1 MAKGIPRIVFRILK
15 WTGIGIGSLILLLF
29 LLPYL
34 FPGFVSSKI
43 RQWARHSIRTELS
56 FSSARLSFFRH
67 FPALTLTLYDVR
79 LKGSAPYADQEL
91 IDADEISLG
100 VDLSSIFSEVDIDK
114 IYLTNA
120 FINVQ
125 ADTAGEANYN
135 IYISKK
141 SKPSSEPPDSAGASL
156 KIQQIIIE
164 HSKVVY
170 NDRSI
175 PMLIDARGFNYQGS
189 GDLSKDVFDL
199 NTHMQID
206 TINFIYDS
214 IPYFASKKLA
224 ADLVTRINTNSLAF
238 IFQQNDLRI
247 NELPVQFTG
256 RLAFMNNGY
265 DMDFKLKSKD
275 SKLHDLFTA
284 LPPSMLGWLSHTE
297 VKGSGDIDMSLTGKY
312 IASTNTMPDIVFNM
326 KVRDGYISNNKA
338 PIPVSNLF
346 LNFNARLPGL
356 NTDSLRVNIDS
367 LFFNLDKGYF
377 GAVVNTRGV
386 KSPWISAK
394 VRSSLDLAALHNA
407 TGFEDI
413 DLKGQFDCRLDAEG
427 QYATQVVRKKAL
439 RKTTVDTVVS
449 SIPHFAFTSSLHD
462 GYLKYASKPEAVR
475 NINFSLDAS
484 CVDADYG
491 HLRVSLDTLNA
502 NVLSSYIHGY
512 FHLANA
518 ATFPVDAS
526 LETVFHLA
534 DIDKVYPLEKDS
546 ISVAGDLSVH
556 VRTTGNYVP
565 SNHQFPIT
573 RASLRLT
580 NGRLKTKY
588 YPHPLEEI
596 QVSATVTNTDGSIK
610 DLDVALTPVSFQFE
624 GEPFMVKADLKNFDN
639 LLYNIQS
646 RGTLNVGKISRVF
659 GLKDYQVTGLIATNL
674 SLRGQQSDATS
685 GHYERLFNEGTM
697 KMEELK
703 VTSELFPLP
712 FYIHAGDFRFSQ
724 DKMWFDTFRATYG
737 KTNFTLDGWLTDVI
751 GYMTKKGA
759 ALHGSFNLRSEDV
772 VVDQLMAFGGSATG
786 ASSGGGPTAGPGGNG
801 SASGKGE
808 PAASAGGAP
817 AGGGMGVI
825 LVPGNLA
832 VGFHAQIG
840 KVEYN
845 GLEIDSFKGGV
856 SIDSGAV
863 RLDTTTF
870 VLVGA
875 PIEMNAS
882 YQSLSPRS
890 ATFSYHLSAKNFDV
904 HRAYT
909 EIKLFHDLASSAAN
923 AQGIVSLDYTLAGD
937 LDGNMRPVYPSLKGG
952 GTIVLS
958 KVKVKGMK
966 LFGAV
971 SKETSKDV
979 NDPDL
984 SGVELKSSIADNII
998 TIQRTRMKVS
1008 IFRVRMEGQTSFD
1021 GRLNLH
1027 VRVGLPPFGVIGIP
1041 VTVIGTEEKPEV
1053 KLRRSKTG
1061 DILTETDNS
1070 EAAAQ

>member
-1 MAKGIPRIVFRILK
+1 MAKGIPRIVIRILK

-79 LKGSAPYADQEL
+79 LKGSAPYADEEL

-125 ADTAGEANYN
+125 ADTAGQANYN

-141 SKPSSEPPDSAGASL
+141 SKPSSEPADSAGASL

-206 TINFIYDS
+206 TINFTYDS
-214 IPYFASKKLA
+214 VPYFASKKLEA
-224 ADLVTRINTNSLAF
+224 NLITRINTGSLAF

-247 NELPVQFTG
+247 NELPVEFTG

-275 SKLHDLFTA
+275 SNLHDLFTA

-338 PIPVSNLF
+338 PVPVSNLF
-346 LNFNARLPGL
+346 LNFSARLPGL
-356 NTDSLRVNIDS
+356 NTDSLRVNVDS
-367 LFFNLDKGYF
+367 LFFNVDKGYLS
-377 GAVVNTRGV
+377 AVVNSRGV

-407 TGFEDI
+407 TGFEDM
-413 DLKGQFDCRLDAEG
+413 DLKGQFDCSLSAEG
-427 QYATQVVRKKAL
+427 QYATQVVKKKML
-439 RKTTVDTVVS
+439 RKTTTDTVVS
-449 SIPHFAFTSSLHD
+449 SIPHFAFTSSLKD

-475 NINFSLDAS
+475 NINFLLNAS
-484 CVDADYG
+484 CVDADYR

-502 NVLSSYIHGY
+502 SVLSSYIHGY

-546 ISVAGDLSVH
+546 LSVAGDLAVH
-556 VRTTGNYVP
+556 VRTKGNYMP

-573 RASLRLT
+573 RANLVLT
-580 NGRLKTKY
+580 NGKLKTKY
-588 YPHPLEEI
+588 YPHPLEDI
-596 QVSATVTNTDGSIK
+596 QVSAAVTNTDGTVRGT
-610 DLDVALTPVSFQFE
+610 DVALTPVSFRFE
-624 GEPFMVKADLKNFDN
+624 GGPFMVKADLRDFDN
-639 LLYNIQS
+639 LLYKIES
-646 RGTLNVGKISRVF
+646 HGTLNVGKISRVF
-659 GLKDYQVTGLIATNL
+659 GLKDYKVSGLIATDL
-674 SLRGQQSDATS
+674 SLRGQESDATS
-685 GHYERLFNEGTM
+685 GHYDRLFNQGTM

-703 VTSELFPLP
+703 VSSELFPLP
-712 FYIHAGDFRFSQ
+712 FYIHAGVFRFNQ
-724 DKMWFDTFRATYG
+724 DKMWFDTFKATYG

-759 ALHGSFNLRSEDV
+759 ALHGRFNLRSDDV
-772 VVDQLMAFGGSATG
+772 VVDQLMVFGGSTSGATRGG
-786 ASSGGGPTAGPGGNG
+786 ASSGKGG
-801 SASGKGE
+801 SA
-808 PAASAGGAP
+808 A
-817 AGGGMGVI
+817 AGGGVAPASGNTGVI

-845 GLEIDSFKGGV
+845 GLAIDSFKGGV
-856 SIDSGAV
+856 SIDSGFV

-909 EIKLFHDLASSAAN
+909 EVKLFHDLASSAAN
-923 AQGIVSLDYTLAGD
+923 AEGVVSLDYTLAGD
-937 LDGNMRPVYPSLKGG
+937 LDGNMHPIYPSLKGG

-966 LFGAV
+966 LFGEV
-971 SKETSKDV
+971 SKQTNKDV

-984 SGVELKSSIADNII
+984 AGVALKSSIADNII

-1008 IFRVRMEGQTSFD
+1008 LFRLRMEGQTSFD

-1070 EAAAQ
+1070 EAEAQ